1 MIRVIFR
8 IVALSLNVIAKLT
21 GRTYRE
27 VNILV
32 YYFMVPLSWLIMLD
46 QIFGFHYFKISFLL
60 VCFGFYLGCRDFKSY
75 SDWLFE
81 KSVVFLNLFNKMGS
95 NYVSSSVWI
104 CVGLPLLIYLAL
116 GYLLIVNW

>member
-1 MIRVIFR
+1 MITAIFR
-8 IVALSLNVIAKLT
+8 IVATGLHVFAKLT

-32 YYFMVPLSWLIMLD
+32 YYFMVPLSWLVMLD

-60 VCFGFYLGCRDFKSY
+60 VCLGFYLGCRDFKSY

-104 CVGLPLLIYLAL
+104 CVALPLIIYLAL
-116 GYLLIVNW
+116 AYLMVFP

>member
-1 MIRVIFR
+1 MITAIFR
-8 IVALSLNVIAKLT
+8 IVAAGLCAFAQLT

-32 YYFMVPLSWLIMLD
+32 YYFMVPFSWLVMLD

-60 VCFGFYLGCRDFKSY
+60 VCLGFYLGCRDFKSY

-104 CVGLPLLIYLAL
+104 CVALPLIIYLAL
-116 GYLLIVNW
+116 AYLMVFP

>member
-8 IVALSLNVIAKLT
+8 IVALSLNIIAKLT

-32 YYFMVPLSWLIMLD
+32 YYFMVPLSWLVMLD

-60 VCFGFYLGCRDFKSY
+60 ICFGFYLGCRDFKSY

-104 CVGLPLLIYLAL
+104 CVALPLIIYLAL
-116 GYLLIVNW
+116 AYLMVFP

>member
-1 MIRVIFR
+1 MITAIFR
-8 IVALSLNVIAKLT
+8 IVAAGLCAFAQLT

-32 YYFMVPLSWLIMLD
+32 YYFMVPFSWLVMLD

-60 VCFGFYLGCRDFKSY
+60 VCLGFYLGCRDFKSY

-81 KSVVFLNLFNKMGS
+81 KSVVFLSLFNKMGS
-95 NYVSSSVWI
+95 NYVTSSVWI
-104 CVGLPLLIYLAL
+104 CVALPVLTYLTL
-116 GYLLIVNW
+116 GYFIIVR